1 MQTIAIPRRAL
12 LAAAPAALAFPRSAR
27 ALPTDTPILFTVLR
41 GGAPIGRHRVA
52 FAQSGATLAVEIE
65 IDLEVR
71 FATIPVYRY
80 VHRSREEWD
89 GRRFIGL
96 DARTDDN
103 GTRTEVRVR
112 PAAGGLAVS
121 GSGGD
126 FLAPPE
132 TKPTSYWHEDMT
144 RRTRLLDTQAGT
156 LIDVRARQS
165 GTERASIAGR
175 EVEMRVYEVT
185 GDLTS
190 RLGYTQAGEWVDL
203 EFKARGSTIR
213 YRRDTPPAAA

>member
-89 GRRFIGL
+89 SRRFIGL

>member
-1 MQTIAIPRRAL
+1 
-12 LAAAPAALAFPRSAR
+12 
-27 ALPTDTPILFTVLR
+27 
-41 GGAPIGRHRVA
+41 
-52 FAQSGATLAVEIE
+52 
-65 IDLEVR
+65 
-71 FATIPVYRY
+71 
-80 VHRSREEWD
+80 
-89 GRRFIGL
+89 
-96 DARTDDN
+96 
-103 GTRTEVRVR
+103 
-112 PAAGGLAVS
+112 VS
-121 GSGGD
+121 GSGGE
-126 FLAPPE
+126 FVAPPE

-190 RLGYTQAGEWVDL
+190 RLGYTQSGEWVDL

>member
-1 MQTIAIPRRAL
+1 MQTIALPRRAL

-89 GRRFIGL
+89 SRRFIGL

>member
-71 FATIPVYRY
+71 FASIPFYRY
-80 VHRSREEWD
+80 VHRSREEWE
-89 GRRFIGL
+89 GRRFVGL

-112 PAAGGLAVS
+112 QAAGGLAVA
-121 GSGGD
+121 GSGGE

-156 LIDVRARQS
+156 LIDVSARQT

-175 EVEMRVYEVT
+175 EVDMRVYEVT

-190 RLGYTQAGEWVDL
+190 RLGYTRAGEWVDL

-213 YRRDTPPAAA
+213 YRRDTPPTAA

>member
-1 MQTIAIPRRAL
+1 MQTIALPRRAL

-89 GRRFIGL
+89 SRRFIGL

-190 RLGYTQAGEWVDL
+190 RLGYTQSGEWVDL

>member
-80 VHRSREEWD
+80 VHRSREEWN

-190 RLGYTQAGEWVDL
+190 RLGYTQSGEWVDL

>member
-1 MQTIAIPRRAL
+1 MSSIALPRRAL
-12 LAAAPAALAFPRSAR
+12 LAAAPAGLALPPAAR
-27 ALPTDTPILFTVLR
+27 AVATDGPILFTVLR

-52 FAQSGATLAVEIE
+52 FARQGATLAAEIE

-71 FATIPVYRY
+71 FAGIPFYRY
-80 VHRSREEWD
+80 AHRSREEWD
-89 GRRFIGL
+89 GRRFVGL

-112 PAAGGLAVS
+112 QAAGGLAVS
-121 GSGGD
+121 GSGGE

-132 TKPTSYWHEDMT
+132 TRPTSYWHEDMT
-144 RRTRLLDTQAGT
+144 RGTRLLDTQAGT
-156 LIDVRARQS
+156 LIDVSARQS

-175 EVEMRVYEVT
+175 EIEMRVYELT

-190 RLGYTQAGEWVDL
+190 RLGYTQAGEWIDL

-213 YRRDTPPAAA
+213 YRRDTPPATA

>member
-132 TKPTSYWHEDMT
+132 TKPTSSWHEDMT

-190 RLGYTQAGEWVDL
+190 RLGYTQSGEWVDL

>member
-112 PAAGGLAVS
+112 KAAGGLAVA
-121 GSGGD
+121 GSGGE
-126 FLAPPE
+126 FIAPPE

-190 RLGYTQAGEWVDL
+190 RLGYTQSGEWVDL

>member
-52 FAQSGATLAVEIE
+52 FAQSGATLAVEIK

-190 RLGYTQAGEWVDL
+190 RLGYTQSGEWVDL

>member
-112 PAAGGLAVS
+112 KAAGGLAVA
-121 GSGGD
+121 GSGGE
-126 FLAPPE
+126 FIAPPE

-156 LIDVRARQS
+156 LIDVSARQS

>member
-89 GRRFIGL
+89 SRRFIGL

-190 RLGYTQAGEWVDL
+190 RLGYTQSGEWVDL

>member
-1 MQTIAIPRRAL
+1 MQIRATSRRSL
-12 LAAAPAALAFPRSAR
+12 LAAGAAALAFPAPSGAV
-27 ALPTDTPILFTVLR
+27 PTTEPIVFTVLR
-41 GGAPIGRHRVA
+41 GGAQIGRHRVS
-52 FAQSGATLAVEIE
+52 FAATGDTLAVEIE

-80 VHRSREEWD
+80 AHRSREEWN
-89 GRRFIGL
+89 GRRFLKL

-112 PAAGGLAVS
+112 PAAGGLEVS

-132 TKPTSYWHEDMT
+132 TRPTSYWHEDMT
-144 RRTRLLDTQAGT
+144 RHTRLLDTQAGK
-156 LIDVRARQS
+156 LIDVRARPA
-165 GTERASIAGR
+165 GTERSSIAGR
-175 EVEMRVYEVT
+175 EVDMRVYEVT
-185 GDLTS
+185 GDLNS
-190 RLGYTQAGEWVDL
+190 RLGYTAAGEWVDL

>member
-1 MQTIAIPRRAL
+1 MQTIALPRRAL

-190 RLGYTQAGEWVDL
+190 RLGYTQSGEWVDL

>member
-112 PAAGGLAVS
+112 KAAGGLAVA
-121 GSGGD
+121 GSGGE
-126 FLAPPE
+126 FIAPPE

-156 LIDVRARQS
+156 LIDVSARQS

-190 RLGYTQAGEWVDL
+190 RLGYTQSGEWVDL

>member
-1 MQTIAIPRRAL
+1 MQTIDLPRRRF
-12 LAAAPAALAFPRSAR
+12 LAAAPAALAFPRAAR
-27 ALPTDTPILFTVLR
+27 ALPTPTPILFTVLR
-41 GGAPIGRHRVA
+41 GGSPIGRHRVA
-52 FAQSGATLAVEIE
+52 FTKSGDRLAVEIE

-71 FATIPVYRY
+71 FASIPLYRY
-80 VHRSREEWD
+80 VHRSREEWE
-89 GRRFIGL
+89 GNRFVGL

-121 GSGGD
+121 GSGGE
-126 FLAPPE
+126 FVAPPE

-175 EVEMRVYEVT
+175 EVDLRIYEVT

-190 RLGYTQAGEWVDL
+190 RLGYTQSGEWVDL

-213 YRRDTPPAAA
+213 YRRDTPPADA

>member
-1 MQTIAIPRRAL
+1 MRTLALTRRAL
-12 LAAAPAALAFPRSAR
+12 LAAAPAALALPATLR
-27 ALPTDTPILFTVLR
+27 AAPASRPIAFTVLR
-41 GGAPIGRHRVA
+41 GGSPIGTHRVS
-52 FAQSGATLAVEIE
+52 FAETGGTLAVEIE

-71 FATIPVYRY
+71 FASIPVYRY
-80 VHRSREEWD
+80 VHRSREEWQ
-89 GRRFIGL
+89 GERFLRL

-112 PAAGGLAVS
+112 PAPAGLAVS
-121 GSGGD
+121 GSGGEYV
-126 FLAPPE
+126 APAE
-132 TKPTSYWHEDMT
+132 TRPTSYWHEDMT

-156 LIDVRARQS
+156 LVDVRARQA
-165 GTERASIAGR
+165 GTQIASIAGR

-185 GDLTS
+185 GDLNS
-190 RLGYTQAGEWVDL
+190 RLGYTRSGEWVDL

>member
-190 RLGYTQAGEWVDL
+190 RLGYTQSGEWVDL